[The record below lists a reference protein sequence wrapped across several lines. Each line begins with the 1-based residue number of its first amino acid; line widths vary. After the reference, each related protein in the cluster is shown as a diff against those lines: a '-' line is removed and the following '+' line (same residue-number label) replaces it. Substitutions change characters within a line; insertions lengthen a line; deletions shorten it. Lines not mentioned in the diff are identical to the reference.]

1 MAVEYVVEYGMK
13 KVGMFRLVLF
23 FLLKQQAAY
32 EMRISDW
39 SSDVCSSDLDGR
51 GIGPAGSLLHGQ
63 PRHGPGDGQD
73 AAAEGLCRWR
83 VRRYGRRSCK
93 GQPRSRSARQAGDA
107 CMTEPDRK
115 SVV

>member
-1 MAVEYVVEYGMK
+1 
-13 KVGMFRLVLF
+13 
-23 FLLKQQAAY
+23 
-32 EMRISDW
+32 MRISDW
-39 SSDVCSSDLDGR
+39 SSDVCSSDL
-51 GIGPAGSLLHGQ
+51 

-107 CMTEPDRK
+107 CMTEPAPPPFGLSLSKPSAERSEAPSLSPNGFLDLPLDTRK
-115 SVV
+115 ANI